1 MWCDVCSGVGKDSE
15 LGKNGATRLFCKSV
29 AGLLGE
35 EYEAK
40 GVGSVEAERGGEE
53 VAERVSAWHCGI
65 NSLKGK
71 DIILS

>member
-1 MWCDVCSGVGKDSE
+1 M
-15 LGKNGATRLFCKSV
+15 